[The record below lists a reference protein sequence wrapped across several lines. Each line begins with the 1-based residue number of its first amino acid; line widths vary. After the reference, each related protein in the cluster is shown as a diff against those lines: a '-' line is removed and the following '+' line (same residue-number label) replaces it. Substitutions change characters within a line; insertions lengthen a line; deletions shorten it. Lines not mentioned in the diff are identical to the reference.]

1 MTETRTD
8 PADEIQWPASTLAG
22 RARAE
27 ALDELDSMPQPEEW
41 VEYKSL
47 GRLLIIGSADDALPM
62 AEVLKESLD
71 CALLATSPPSEPPET
86 APAVRYLDG
95 RPRDLTG
102 YLGAFTLNVEVDR
115 GRVLEAAA
123 AFATESGTF
132 DLVLDLDGSG
142 GMRMDEPPPGYFL
155 AVTPGK
161 RQQALEELP
170 QMVGEFQK
178 PRFFAYD
185 PEICAHGARGLS
197 GCSNC
202 LLACATEAIISVG
215 DKIEVNPYLCQGCGS
230 CTTVCPSG
238 AIQYQAPASG
248 DLIDAA
254 RRLLRTFREAADKV
268 DDSVDE
274 NNQAPELLLYSEGS
288 AEGQLA
294 EAASTLPEYV
304 LPIAV
309 EDVGSVGME
318 AWLSCLAFGAARVLL
333 LPGPEPAPAKVEASR
348 SMIRVAEQILGALS
362 DPHCAE
368 RIVWLDSAGDAA
380 SLEAVSPMTRAP
392 ATYGGLGGKRELI
405 RRALAALHEQAEAPA
420 TMAALPPQAPFGAIE
435 VDRDACT
442 MCMGC
447 VSVCPAS
454 AVQGGGDQPRLQFRE
469 DHCLQCGLCE
479 QACPEDAITLQPRI
493 DFQAHLDPRQQIL
506 NEAPMHHCPDC
517 GKAFATAQMIERMT
531 QRLSGHWMFQ
541 DDTARKRL
549 LLCEDCR
556 IKHLHDDQGGVIID
570 VHRDNGS

>member
-8 PADEIQWPASTLAG
+8 RTDDIQWPASTLAG

-27 ALDELDSMPQPEEW
+27 ALDELDSMPQPDEW

-47 GRLLIIGSADDALPM
+47 GRLLIIGSADDALPL
-62 AEVLKESLD
+62 AEVLKDHLD
-71 CALLATSPPSEPPET
+71 CSLLATSPPSEPPET

-95 RPRDLTG
+95 RPRDLIG
-102 YLGAFTLNVEVDR
+102 YLGAFKLNVEVDR

-123 AFATESGTF
+123 AFATESGIF

-155 AVTPGK
+155 AVTEAG

-170 QMVGEFQK
+170 EMVGEFQK

-185 PEICAHGARGLS
+185 PEICAHGARGMA

-238 AIQYQAPASG
+238 AIRYQAPASG

-254 RRLLRTFREAADKV
+254 RRLLKTFREAADKV
-268 DDSVDE
+268 NDNAQV
-274 NNQAPELLLYSEGS
+274 PELLLYSEGS
-288 AEGQLA
+288 AEEQLA

-309 EDVGSVGME
+309 EDVGAIGME
-318 AWLSCLAFGAARVLL
+318 TWFSALAFGAARVLL
-333 LPGPEPAPAKVEASR
+333 LPGPEPAPAKIEASK
-348 SMIRVAEQILGALS
+348 SMIRVAEQIFGALS

-368 RIVWLDSAGDAA
+368 RIVWLENAADAA
-380 SLEAVSPMTRAP
+380 SLEAVPPMATAP
-392 ATYGGLGGKRELI
+392 ATFGGLGGKRELI
-405 RRALAALHEQAEAPA
+405 RRALEALHEQASQPERCHGACAAGAVRRHRGRSRRLHDVHGLRVGLPGLRGSGRRRPAASSVSRGSLCSVRALRNSVSGRRHHAAAPDGFPGSSRSG
-420 TMAALPPQAPFGAIE
+420 AA
-435 VDRDACT
+435 D
-442 MCMGC
+442 
-447 VSVCPAS
+447 
-454 AVQGGGDQPRLQFRE
+454 
-469 DHCLQCGLCE
+469 
-479 QACPEDAITLQPRI
+479 
-493 DFQAHLDPRQQIL
+493 
-506 NEAPMHHCPDC
+506 
-517 GKAFATAQMIERMT
+517 T
-531 QRLSGHWMFQ
+531 QRSADAPLSRLRQGVRDRT
-541 DDTARKRL
+541 DDPA
-549 LLCEDCR
+549 
-556 IKHLHDDQGGVIID
+556 HDAAAQRSLD
-570 VHRDNGS
+570 VSG

>member
-1 MTETRTD
+1 MPNMTETRTD
-8 PADEIQWPASTLAG
+8 RADDIQWPALTLAG

-27 ALDELDSMPQPEEW
+27 ALDELDSMPQPDEW

-47 GRLLIIGSADDALPM
+47 GRLLIIGSADDALPL
-62 AEVLKESLD
+62 AEVLKDCLD
-71 CALLATSPPSEPPET
+71 CSLLATSPPSEPPET
-86 APAVRYLDG
+86 APSVRYLDG
-95 RPRDLTG
+95 RPRALTG

-123 AFATESGTF
+123 AFATESGNF

-155 AVTPGK
+155 AVTEAG

-170 QMVGEFQK
+170 EMVGEFRK

-185 PEICAHGARGLS
+185 PEICAHGARGMT

-238 AIQYQAPASG
+238 AIQYQAPAAA
-248 DLIDAA
+248 DLIDSA
-254 RRLLRTFREAADKV
+254 RRLLGAFRQHV
-268 DDSVDE
+268 DDD
-274 NNQAPELLLYSEGS
+274 QAPELLLYSADS
-288 AEGQLA
+288 AHSQLA
-294 EAASTLPEYV
+294 AVAATLPEHI

-309 EDVGSVGME
+309 EDAGALGMDT
-318 AWLSCLAFGAARVLL
+318 WLSCLAFGAARVLL
-333 LPGPEPAPAKVEASR
+333 LPGPAPAPAKVEASKG
-348 SMIRVAEQILGALS
+348 MIKVAEPILEALS

-368 RIVWLDSAGDAA
+368 RIAWLNDPGDAVA
-380 SLEAVSPMTRAP
+380 LKPISPMVATP
-392 ATYGGLGGKRELI
+392 ATFGGLGGKRELI
-405 RRALAALHEQAEAPA
+405 RRALGALHEQAR
-420 TMAALPPQAPFGAIE
+420 AAKAIVPLPPQAAFGAIK

-442 MCMGC
+442 LCMGC

-454 AVQGGGDQPRLQFRE
+454 AVQGGGELPRLQFRE

-479 QACPEDAITLQPRI
+479 KACPEDAISLEPRMN
-493 DFQAHLDPRQQIL
+493 FQAHLEPEQQIL
-506 NEAPMHHCPDC
+506 NEAALHHCPDC
-517 GKAFATAQMIERMT
+517 GKAFATEQMIERMT
-531 QRLSGHWMFQ
+531 ERLSGHWMFQ
-541 DDTARKRL
+541 DDRARQRL

-556 IKHLHDDQGGVIID
+556 IKQMWDQEGGGID
-570 VHRDNGS
+570 VHRGEGS